1 MGSPNGNSNGN
12 FGGIVYLCPNCFE
25 EKHDFKSLPE
35 NYELILYG
43 QQFGERF
50 GHSIISIDLNG
61 DRYDD
66 LIVGAP
72 LHTTKTHN
80 YKVYTVKAS
89 TENEIYFYI
98 LNFNSVA

>member
-1 MGSPNGNSNGN
+1 MNDS
-12 FGGIVYLCPNCFE
+12 
-25 EKHDFKSLPE
+25 E

-61 DRYDD
+61 DGDDD

-72 LHTTKTHN
+72 LHTTKTYN
-80 YKVYTVKAS
+80 YKVYANKS
-89 TENEIYFYI
+89 FY
-98 LNFNSVA
+98 L